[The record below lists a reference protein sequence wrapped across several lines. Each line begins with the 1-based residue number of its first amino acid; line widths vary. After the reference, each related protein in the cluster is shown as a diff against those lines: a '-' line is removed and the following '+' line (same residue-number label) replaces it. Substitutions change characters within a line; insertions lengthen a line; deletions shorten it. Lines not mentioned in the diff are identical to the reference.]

1 MTTTQAYKKD
11 RREGTHEMVRKLL
24 EERQEM
30 LLMFCRVAGLEPF
43 KDATP
48 NADVL
53 QEFCQ
58 VLVDYSAFGH
68 FEIYE
73 RIVSGRERRTQVAP
87 FSAFTACP
95 PTVFQCVTARSCIH
109 LTYSTLLTCPLR
121 SMASGDS
128 STGAAGSSA
137 EGAAAVV
144 ASGAGA
150 VGSTCG
156 SAGGCS

>member
-1 MTTTQAYKKD
+1 
-11 RREGTHEMVRKLL
+11 MVRKLL

-73 RIVSGRERRTQVAP
+73 RIVSGRERRTQVVEVAREVYP
-87 FSAFTACP
+87 RIAEASEVAVEFNDKYDASDHTLDLHQLERDLGKLGEELAIRIEMEDRIIEAL
-95 PTVFQCVTARSCIH
+95 TAR
-109 LTYSTLLTCPLR
+109 
-121 SMASGDS
+121 
-128 STGAAGSSA
+128 
-137 EGAAAVV
+137 
-144 ASGAGA
+144 
-150 VGSTCG
+150 
-156 SAGGCS
+156 